1 MQVGDLT
8 AGTPAGCDPSATLA
22 EAAAVMDD
30 LDIGSL
36 AVYRNGDMVGIIT
49 ERDVVRAVA
58 TDIGLDTP
66 VKDVMTPDPDTVD
79 VEVDIVDAAAWLL
92 AVGYRHLPVT
102 RDDQLVGLISMKDL
116 LDVLCREAL

>member
-1 MQVGDLT
+1 MEVGELT
-8 AGTPAGCDPSATLA
+8 AGTPAGCDPKSTIA

-36 AVYRNGDMVGIIT
+36 AIYRGSDLIGIVT

-58 TDIGLDTP
+58 N
-66 VKDVMTPDPDTVD
+66 DVSMDDAVETIMTPDPDTVEAD
-79 VEVDIVDAAAWLL
+79 VDVVDAAAWLL

-102 RDDQLVGLISMKDL
+102 SEGKLVGLISMKDL
-116 LDVLCREAL
+116 LDVLARDAL